1 MNHKTPTPHT
11 LFLCFLALAFTPWTP
26 SATAID
32 LFKRKP
38 KTPAFAPEP
47 APDEVDTIVRVQIY
61 LDGQLFGPGKID
73 GSLGQFTRKAIA
85 HYNTRRGIRP
95 VHNWGPLLE
104 NAALAVPNTYTTYT
118 LKEGDFKHIDK
129 SVPAKYEDQKGLKY
143 LPYRSTAEFLAE
155 RYHSSENF
163 LKKIN
168 PTLSLWSLKA
178 GSTVRVCPTS
188 PLSASKTFR
197 KTGLSPRTWP

>member
-11 LFLCFLALAFTPWTP
+11 LFLALAFTPWTP

-104 NAALAVPNTYTTYT
+104 NAEKNT
-118 LKEGDFKHIDK
+118 
-129 SVPAKYEDQKGLKY
+129 
-143 LPYRSTAEFLAE
+143 RSTRAT
-155 RYHSSENF
+155 SN
-163 LKKIN
+163 
-168 PTLSLWSLKA
+168 T
-178 GSTVRVCPTS
+178 STNRCPRNT
-188 PLSASKTFR
+188 R
-197 KTGLSPRTWP
+197 IRRG